1 MTTLYV
7 TEQHAILRKT
17 SDRVV
22 VEKEGQVL
30 AEVPCLKLESVLL
43 FGNVQVTTQAL
54 AELLEHGIELALLSS
69 SGKLRGQLTPPK
81 AKNVVLRMRQYEASQ
96 HPAFR
101 LEIAREMVRAKIE
114 NSLAV
119 VRRFRANHPES
130 HAPRVE
136 ENIESALGRLDVA
149 ESLPSLLG
157 VEGSAAAAYFPLLTA
172 MIPADL
178 RPPRRE
184 RRPPPDPFNAL
195 LSFGYVLAGNEIQA
209 LLDAIGFDP
218 YVGFLH
224 ELDYGRPSL
233 ALDLLEEFRPAFV
246 DRLSVALLNRQIL
259 HRSDFTQD
267 AERGVFL
274 RRESLGAYFRAYEEE
289 IRQPLAMGGGHEI
302 SLREAFREQAQRLA
316 RALRG
321 EETYRGFRL
330 PC

>member
-22 VEKEGQVL
+22 VEKDGQIL

-96 HPAFR
+96 DAAFR
-101 LEIAREMVRAKIE
+101 LETAREMVRAKIE

-130 HAPRVE
+130 HRAPA
-136 ENIESALGRLDVA
+136 ESAIEDALDGVDA
-149 ESLPSLLG
+149 IDGLPSLLG
-157 VEGSAAAAYFPLLTA
+157 VEGSAAAAYFPLLIA
-172 MIPADL
+172 MIPAEL
-178 RPPRRE
+178 RPARRE

-246 DRLSVALLNRQIL
+246 DRLSVLLLNRGTL
-259 HRSDFTQD
+259 RRTDFTQED
-267 AERGVFL
+267 ERGVFL
-274 RRESLGAYFRAYEEE
+274 RRESLGAYFRTYEEV
-289 IRQPLAMGGGHEI
+289 IRERLAVGSGEI

-321 EETYRGFRL
+321 EEAYRGFRL